1 MEESNPAMANRWKI
15 GSGVCCRAIVAGGC
29 CGAAIDGEVP
39 ALHGRNFPV
48 PDLEIPMK
56 TGIRVGGPASGGRDE
71 FEAMLVFAQEAEKL
85 GVDQAWS
92 AEAWGMDA
100 VTPLAYLAA
109 CTERMQ
115 LGTGIMQVCART
127 AASTA
132 MTALSMQTVTNGRF
146 LLGLGNSGPQVVE
159 GLHGESFARPLT
171 RMRETIEVIRMASR
185 GEKLSLTGDRLV
197 LPRPGGQGKALRLA
211 HEPTPVP
218 IYLATLAP
226 RALEMTG
233 ELADGWLGTSF
244 TPDAAEAHLAHIRKG
259 AARAGRT
266 LDDLRLSVG
275 VMVGIGD
282 DPDPLVE
289 KQKPMMAFQLSAMGS
304 PSMNFYNDAYAR
316 SGFAETCEEVRRL
329 WLAGDRAAAIRAVPD
344 EMVRAT
350 TLIGDE
356 AYLRERIALY
366 RDCGIND
373 LTLHPIGSGPHER
386 LDTLGTAVELIHQVC
401 R

>member
-1 MEESNPAMANRWKI
+1 
-15 GSGVCCRAIVAGGC
+15 
-29 CGAAIDGEVP
+29 
-39 ALHGRNFPV
+39 
-48 PDLEIPMK
+48 MK